1 VIQEFLSIKTKI
13 KRKVT
18 KMKIFFSNNTF
29 LEEYHANDLNDNS
42 ERTPMKNHLQKDL
55 KENLKTNEGIERVSF
70 DEVKLEMYKESEEK
84 RSQSCSNSKLQNKK
98 RDVYHDIKNFDNVI
112 NHKSKF
118 VLENNRIEE

>member
-1 VIQEFLSIKTKI
+1 
-13 KRKVT
+13 
-18 KMKIFFSNNTF
+18 MKIFFSNNTF

-98 RDVYHDIKNFDNVI
+98 RDVYHDIKNFDNDLTKKITVI
-112 NHKSKF
+112 TDDEIGELAKWFNSYIDKI
-118 VLENNRIEE
+118 N